1 MEKIFNIEYAPAVH
15 FDLDETAEYITNT
28 LCAPQAAQNL
38 LSKIRKN
45 IENLKTFPF
54 SGTLVDNEESTSVAV
69 RWVRVENYMIFYTVN
84 EAEECVY
91 ILRIL
96 YGSSNYQNML

>member
-1 MEKIFNIEYAPAVH
+1 MKNYSAKISEEAKEDIAKALDYIAIE
-15 FDLDETAEYITNT
+15 
-28 LCAPQAAQNL
+28 LCAPMAALNL
-38 LSKIRKN
+38 NAKITEEIKL
-45 IENLKTFPF
+45 LKAFPF
-54 SGTLVDNEESTSVAV
+54 SGTLVDNEEGTSVAV

-84 EAEECVY
+84 EAEESVY